1 MGMFQQLHGENGMS
15 LFTNT
20 AQSHLFRQALCLFRM
35 TFRRG
40 WLKRVWARLCHNP
53 ERLFVLGE
61 TLCCNDIQGSYYV
74 GQRAVQIELIRGT
87 ENKVD
92 EFDMDF
98 HPVKET
104 SCNRWLNV
112 ALERLG
118 GRDLPPVELLE
129 VDGVYY
135 VRDGHHR
142 ISVARSLGESYI
154 DAEIVRMHLERR
166 AM

>member
-1 MGMFQQLHGENGMS
+1 MFQRLLGENGMS
-15 LFTNT
+15 YFANT
-20 AQSHLFRQALCLFRM
+20 AQSHLFRRALCLFRM

-40 WLKRVWARLCHNP
+40 LLKRVWARLCHNP
-53 ERLFVLGE
+53 ERLLELDE
-61 TLCCNDIQGSYYV
+61 TLCCNDIQGSYYA
-74 GQRAVQIELIRGT
+74 GQRAVEIGLIRGT
-87 ENKVD
+87 ESKVD
-92 EFDMDF
+92 EFDVDF
-98 HPVKET
+98 HPIKET
-104 SCNRWLNV
+104 SCSRWLNV

-166 AM
+166 VM